1 MSGILRVENL
11 SKSFDDPSQRVRA
24 LHNLTFSIEEGE
36 FVCLLGPSGSG
47 KSTLLRMIAGL
58 VQADSG
64 EMYLRDEAIAQ
75 PRREIA
81 LVFQTPTLM
90 PWRTVLE
97 NVLLPAQVQG
107 GVDDAAA
114 SRAHDLLALMGL
126 SEFAG
131 ALPRQL
137 SGGMA
142 QRAAL
147 ARTLML
153 DPQVLLLDEPFGAL
167 DAMTRE
173 RLNLELLRLH
183 EEEGRT
189 MLMVTHDI
197 AEAVLLADRVLLLSH
212 RPGTLVADLRI
223 PLARP
228 RTLEMTGTAEFA
240 ALTLEVRKRLSN
252 PDQ

>member
-1 MSGILRVENL
+1 MSEILSVEHL

-24 LHNLTFSIEEGE
+24 LHDLSFSIAQGE

-47 KSTLLRMIAGL
+47 KSTLLRMLAGL
-58 VQADSG
+58 VEPDDGVMQ
-64 EMYLRDEAIAQ
+64 LRDEPIVQ

-81 LVFQTPTLM
+81 LVFQSPTLM

-107 GVDDAAA
+107 GVDTAAA
-114 SRAHDLLALMGL
+114 TRAYDLLNLMGL
-126 SEFAG
+126 SDFAG
-131 ALPRQL
+131 AWPRQL

-153 DPQVLLLDEPFGAL
+153 DPEVLLLDEPFGAL

-183 EEEGRT
+183 EQEGRT

-212 RPGTLVADLRI
+212 RPGTLVADVSI
-223 PLARP
+223 PLPRP
-228 RTLEMTGTAEFA
+228 RTVELTGAPEFA
-240 ALTLEVRKRLSN
+240 ALTLEVRRLLSI
-252 PDQ
+252 